1 MIDKN
6 EIPPLYARFHGV
18 LWMYCPNCGTLLRQ
32 QTNACGP
39 WTTQCTRAECKRV
52 WAFGIAVRPVMAG
65 AYGIPPDHVFPP
77 ARWVRERWRKGQ
89 NVNVLDLDE
98 NS

>member
-1 MIDKN
+1 MTDIKR
-6 EIPPLYARFHGV
+6 Y
-18 LWMYCPNCGTLLRQ
+18 
-32 QTNACGP
+32 
-39 WTTQCTRAECKRV
+39 TQPRNGCNS
-52 WAFGIAVRPVMAG
+52 VMAG
-65 AYGIPPDHVFPP
+65 AHEVPRDQIFPP